1 MTKPTE
7 KNRGATI
14 SKNRYIVE
22 DMKIKIWK
30 SEVDPGSQGFF
41 LGGLGVPHPAKILSI
56 PHPTPVPVF
65 VPRLVPPQP
74 RFVPENLKNLNTF
87 LCQIW
92 LLLRGY
98 CTPGPYFGRLCAFSQ
113 KIKQLRTKYSMDL
126 VRNVPRNSKNTVL
139 LQLRPLLWSYSAK
152 CELINILYVLSHK
165 SITTW
170 VSEILVQ

>member
-1 MTKPTE
+1 MVIKKLILDNGDILTSGNEILDEE
-7 KNRGATI
+7 KLYYEKLY
-14 SKNRYIVE
+14 SSCEPE
-22 DMKIKIWK
+22 DC
-30 SEVDPGSQGFF
+30 
-41 LGGLGVPHPAKILSI
+41 
-56 PHPTPVPVF
+56 
-65 VPRLVPPQP
+65 
-74 RFVPENLKNLNTF
+74 NLND
-87 LCQIW
+87 
-92 LLLRGY
+92 LLIDSGALKLDNAAQENCEGMIALRGY